1 MVARIR
7 SYYLVYFVSIFAAIT
22 GLLFGYDTGVIS
34 GAILFIRQDFHL
46 TSMTTGFTVSAV
58 LLGAFLGSAVSG
70 KMTDEMGR
78 RKALFVVS
86 LIFVIG
92 TLMTAIAPDDIFL
105 IIGRA
110 ILGVAIGIG
119 SFTAPLY
126 LAEIAPFEIR
136 GFLVSLNQL
145 AITIG
150 IILAY
155 VIDYIF
161 ASHGSW
167 RSMLG
172 FGVLPAVIL
181 FIGTFFLPESP
192 RWMVLK
198 GYIKEAEENLKSI
211 RAREDVTRELTEIK
225 QSTKEKRGTWRMLFS
240 KRLRPIMYISLGLAF
255 FQQMTGINTII
266 YYAPTILQQAG
277 FSTATTAILATL
289 AIGVFNVLFTLIALP
304 LIDRWGRRPLLLM
317 GLGGMFISLVAQS
330 IGFYFPSLTYL
341 GWLTVGSMIFYIACF
356 AMSLGPIMWLV
367 ISEIFPLQI
376 RSIGI
381 SVAVS
386 CCWAF
391 NMLVAL
397 TLLSLIDALGISGT
411 FWLYAALCAIGV
423 LFVYFLV
430 PETKGCTL
438 EQIERNLRAGRAPRE
453 LGVALGKTEPRP
465 LGSEALPLL
474 DGGMEP
480 EMDV

>member
-7 SYYLVYFVSIFAAIT
+7 SHYLVYFVSTFAAIT

-34 GAILFIRQDFHL
+34 GALLFIRKDFHL
-46 TSMTTGFTVSAV
+46 TSMMAGVTVSAV
-58 LLGAFLGSAVSG
+58 LFGAFLGSAVSG
-70 KMTDEMGR
+70 KMTYEIGR
-78 RKALFVVS
+78 RKALIIVS
-86 LIFVIG
+86 FIFIIG
-92 TLMTAIAPDDIFL
+92 TLMTAIAPNNLFL
-105 IIGRA
+105 IVGRA
-110 ILGVAIGIG
+110 VLGMAIGIG

-126 LAEIAPFEIR
+126 LAEIAPPKIR

-155 VIDYIF
+155 LIDYLF
-161 ASHGSW
+161 AVHGDW
-167 RSMLG
+167 RWMLG
-172 FGVLPAVIL
+172 FGVVPAVIL
-181 FIGTFFLPESP
+181 YVGTFFLPESP

-198 GYIKEAEENLKSI
+198 GMLSAAEENLKSI
-211 RAREDVTRELTEIK
+211 RATEDVTRELTEIK
-225 QSTKEKRGTWRMLFS
+225 QSIQEKRGTWRMLFS

-255 FQQMTGINTII
+255 FQQVTGINTII

-277 FSTATTAILATL
+277 FSEAATAILATL
-289 AIGVFNVLFTLIALP
+289 AIGIFNVVFTVIALP

-317 GLGGMFISLVAQS
+317 GLIGMFISLAAQS
-330 IGFYFPSLTYL
+330 TGFYFPELVYL
-341 GWLTVGSMIFYIACF
+341 RWLTVGSMIFYIACF

-376 RSIGI
+376 RGVGI

-391 NMLVAL
+391 NMLVAM
-397 TLLSLIDALGISGT
+397 TLLTLIDAVGISGT
-411 FWLYAALCAIGV
+411 FWIYAALCVLGA

-430 PETKGCTL
+430 PETKGCSL
-438 EQIERNLRAGRAPRE
+438 EQIENNLRAGRAPRE
-453 LGVALGKTEPRP
+453 LGIGLRKKKLLPELGAL
-465 LGSEALPLL
+465 
-474 DGGMEP
+474 EP
-480 EMDV
+480 EVEVATVD

>member
-7 SYYLVYFVSIFAAIT
+7 SYYLVYFISAFAAIT

-34 GAILFIRQDFHL
+34 GAILFIRKDFHL
-46 TSMTTGFTVSAV
+46 TSMMTGVTVSAV
-58 LLGAFLGSAVSG
+58 LMGAFLGSAISG
-70 KMTDEMGR
+70 KMTDEIGR
-78 RKALFVVS
+78 RKALVIVS
-86 LIFVIG
+86 VIFVIG
-92 TLMTAIAPDDIFL
+92 TLMTAAAPSDLIL

-110 ILGVAIGIG
+110 ILGMAIGIG

-126 LAEIAPFEIR
+126 LAEIAPPNIR

-145 AITIG
+145 AITLG

-155 VIDYIF
+155 IIDYIF
-161 ASHGSW
+161 AANGDW
-167 RSMLG
+167 RWMLG

-181 FIGTFFLPESP
+181 FVGTYFLPESP
-192 RWMVLK
+192 RWMVFK
-198 GYIKEAEENLKSI
+198 GMLLEAEENLKNI
-211 RAREDVTRELTEIK
+211 RATEDVTREMTEIK
-225 QSTKEKRGTWRMLFS
+225 QSIQEKRGTWRMLFS

-255 FQQMTGINTII
+255 FQQVTGINTII

-277 FSTATTAILATL
+277 FSEATTAILATL
-289 AIGVFNVLFTLIALP
+289 AIGIFNVVFTVIALP

-317 GLGGMFISLVAQS
+317 GLAGMFISLAAQS
-330 IGFYFPSLTYL
+330 IAFYFPELTYL
-341 GWLTVGSMIFYIACF
+341 RWLTVGSMIFYIACF

-376 RSIGI
+376 RGVGI
-381 SVAVS
+381 SVAIS

-391 NMLVAL
+391 NMLVAM
-397 TLLSLIDALGISGT
+397 TLLTLIDAVGISGT
-411 FWLYAALCAIGV
+411 FWIYAILCVLGV

-438 EQIERNLRAGRAPRE
+438 EQIEKNLRAGKAPRQ
-453 LGVALGKTEPRP
+453 LGITLGKKN
-465 LGSEALPLL
+465 LLPELPSM
-474 DGGMEP
+474 GP
-480 EMDV
+480 EIEGVVVE